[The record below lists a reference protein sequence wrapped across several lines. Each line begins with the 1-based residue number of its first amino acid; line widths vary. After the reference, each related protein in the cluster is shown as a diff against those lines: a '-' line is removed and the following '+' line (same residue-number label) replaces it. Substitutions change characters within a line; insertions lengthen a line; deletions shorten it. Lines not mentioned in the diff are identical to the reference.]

1 MKTILFENKRLFL
14 LRVLILF
21 ILVFVFCENLSWGK
35 EDHASLKK
43 YLNLVGNT
51 FYCVPEIFFSE
62 VGSRAKESYKHLWP
76 FNLEEAD
83 KKYRKITREIMQTAF
98 KPVDNYSSNP
108 LKVYLSVNL
117 VNEKKAIS
125 ALITVNIMKP
135 YLIIP
140 TFWGQIKGGNSYS
153 KRVPIMILDEKYL
166 YMDED
171 YLSDEK
177 SGKYA
182 LAETI
187 DKYFK
192 EYLYDF
198 VQRVLHF
205 RELISK

>member
-14 LRVLILF
+14 LRALILF
-21 ILVFVFCENLSWGK
+21 ILVFTFCENLSWGK
-35 EDHASLKK
+35 EDHTSLKE

-51 FYCVPEIFFSE
+51 FYCVPEIFFFE
-62 VGSRAKESYKHLWP
+62 IGPRANESYKYLWP

-83 KKYRKITREIMQTAF
+83 EKYRKITREIMQTAF

-108 LKVYLSVNL
+108 LKVYLSVGL
-117 VNEKKAIS
+117 VYDKNAIS
-125 ALITVNIMKP
+125 ALINIEITKP

-140 TFWGQIKGGNSYS
+140 KFWQKKGE
-153 KRVPIMILDEKYL
+153 KPFFREVPIMVMKRSYL
-166 YMDED
+166 YIDED
-171 YLSDEK
+171 YLSDEN
-177 SGKYA
+177 SGKYV
-182 LAETI
+182 LAETT

-198 VQRVLHF
+198 VQRVLHC

>member
-1 MKTILFENKRLFL
+1 MKTILFENKRVFL

-21 ILVFVFCENLSWGK
+21 ILIFTFCENISWGK
-35 EDHASLKK
+35 EDHTSLRE

-62 VGSRAKESYKHLWP
+62 VGSRAKENVKHLWP

-83 KKYRKITREIMQTAF
+83 EKYRKITREIMQTAF
-98 KPVDNYSSNP
+98 KPVDDYSSNP

-117 VNEKKAIS
+117 VSDKKAIS
-125 ALITVNIMKP
+125 ALINVKITKP

-140 TFWGQIKGGNSYS
+140 KFWEKKGEMTFFKG
-153 KRVPIMILDEKYL
+153 VPIMVMQESYL
-166 YMDED
+166 YIDED
-171 YLSDEK
+171 YLSNDK
-177 SGKYA
+177 SGKYV

-198 VQRVLHF
+198 VNRVLYCQ
-205 RELISK
+205 ELISK

>member
-21 ILVFVFCENLSWGK
+21 ILIFAFCEDLSWGK
-35 EDHASLKK
+35 KDHTSLKK

-51 FYCVPEIFFSE
+51 FYCAPEIYFFE
-62 VGSRAKESYKHLWP
+62 IGSRAKENYKYLWP

-83 KKYRKITREIMQTAF
+83 EKYRKITREIMQTAF
-98 KPVDNYSSNP
+98 KPVDDFSSNP
-108 LKVYLSVNL
+108 LKVYLSVGL
-117 VNEKKAIS
+117 VRDKKAIS
-125 ALITVNIMKP
+125 ALINVEITKP

-140 TFWGQIKGGNSYS
+140 KFWEKKEEKTFFKD
-153 KRVPIMILDEKYL
+153 VPIMVMKRRYL
-166 YMDED
+166 YIDEE
-171 YLSDEK
+171 YLSNKE

-198 VQRVLHF
+198 VQRVLYC